1 MGGNS
6 TNSTNMSIA
15 GDLSKGLSPYKIPTK
30 ETVKLSEDKGSS
42 TKTGSGGSTKD
53 DGKAEAER
61 QLQERLQLQ
70 QQYSQLETDL
80 IQNKFDQ
87 QEAIARKTYENR
99 KAQIA
104 EFEANG
110 IATIQQRQAL
120 EAQSEADLTNRLLEI
135 ERQRQEQKLQ
145 LETEYRQFRA
155 EGMAT
160 ELEQKLALEDL
171 NYQQRLE
178 KLRAFL
184 EQQVITEQEFKGLL
198 GSEEE
203 NHKAKKDKILE
214 EDKKKQ
220 EKEIAKKYKGNM
232 LAEVAYANGSL
243 ETAKWLSSEKTK
255 TQLEG
260 FEQTMSAM
268 ASTSKEAFAM
278 NKALAMA
285 NATIAGVESAIYSY
299 KAGAKIGGPIVG
311 GIFAAASVA
320 FTAAQISAI
329 SSAQFQGG
337 RKAGGHVSPNSA
349 YRVGED
355 NQPELLSM
363 GGETFL
369 MTGNK
374 GGKVTS
380 NANMQGGGVL
390 IKIVNQAAGIEFTEN
405 RINDGEVEIIARRVV
420 MKETPD
426 LFSRELSNPNS
437 KMSRAVGGNYK
448 VDRRR

>member
-1 MGGNS
+1 
-6 TNSTNMSIA
+6 
-15 GDLSKGLSPYKIPTK
+15 
-30 ETVKLSEDKGSS
+30 
-42 TKTGSGGSTKD
+42 
-53 DGKAEAER
+53 
-61 QLQERLQLQ
+61 
-70 QQYSQLETDL
+70 
-80 IQNKFDQ
+80 
-87 QEAIARKTYENR
+87 
-99 KAQIA
+99 
-104 EFEANG
+104 
-110 IATIQQRQAL
+110 
-120 EAQSEADLTNRLLEI
+120 
-135 ERQRQEQKLQ
+135 
-145 LETEYRQFRA
+145 
-155 EGMAT
+155 
-160 ELEQKLALEDL
+160 
-171 NYQQRLE
+171 
-178 KLRAFL
+178 
-184 EQQVITEQEFKGLL
+184 L

-203 NHKAKKDKILE
+203 NHKAKKDKILDD
-214 EDKKKQ
+214 DKKKQ
-220 EKEIAKKYKGNM
+220 EKEITKKYKGNM
-232 LAEVAYANGSL
+232 AAEVAYASGSL
-243 ETAKWLSSEKTK
+243 ETAKWLSDEKTK

-268 ASTSKEAFAM
+268 ASTSKEAFEM
-278 NKALAMA
+278 NKALAIA

-320 FTAAQISAI
+320 FTAMQLSAI
-329 SSAQFQGG
+329 TSAQFQGG
-337 RKAGGHVSPNSA
+337 RKAGGHVSPNST

-380 NANMQGGGVL
+380 NANMQGGGGVV
-390 IKIVNQAAGIEFTEN
+390 ITIVNQVAGVEFTEN
-405 RINDGEVEIIARRVV
+405 RINDGEIEIIARRVV